1 MRKVLLSFALTLSL
15 VAPFASAAAQTPA
28 GAQQPQ
34 GAASS
39 DKDITATRVLGD
51 VTAINVEAKGLA
63 VKTTAGNSVLVM
75 FNDKTE
81 FKRAQPGATTL
92 ETATP
97 ITLGDVS
104 IGDHVYARGR
114 VSADQKSVPAQ
125 LVVVMTRADIA
136 KKQEHDRG
144 EWQRRGVWGTIS
156 AVNAATK
163 EVTIQARTP
172 EGMKPLVVEAANEK
186 IDFRRY
192 APDSVKFADAKQSSF
207 SELKVGDQ
215 LRALGER
222 SADGAKFTP
231 EEIVSGS
238 FKTILGTV
246 ASVDAAN
253 HQIKITPGGQKQQI
267 TISVTGNTNLR
278 KLDPQAGQMLAFMAM
293 RAAGGGAPGGFG
305 GGRFGGGAGGASG
318 GGQPATGGERPAGA
332 PAQGGEGRRPEGAP
346 AGGQGGGVGGGRR
359 FGGGGFDVNEMID
372 RQPQATLADLKPG
385 DIVIVSSTT
394 GADPTHLSAITLL
407 VGAEPVLAA
416 LQSAPRRQGGG
427 AGATDVGLP
436 AGFDL
441 GIGLP

>member
-1 MRKVLLSFALTLSL
+1 MRKVLLSFALTVSL
-15 VAPFASAAAQTPA
+15 VACIAAQTPSA
-28 GAQQPQ
+28 AQPPQ
-34 GAASS
+34 GAAST

-63 VKTTAGNSVLVM
+63 VKTSAGNSVLVM
-75 FNDKTE
+75 FNEKTE
-81 FKRAQPGATTL
+81 FKRAQPGSTTL

-97 ITLGDVS
+97 ITLADVS

-114 VSADQKSVPAQ
+114 VSADQRSLPAQ
-125 LVVVMTRADIA
+125 LVVVMTKADIA
-136 KKQEHDRG
+136 KKQEHDRA

-156 AVNAATK
+156 ALNAATK
-163 EVTIQARTP
+163 EITINARTP
-172 EGMKPLVVEAANEK
+172 EGLKPVVVEAAGEK

-207 SELKVGDQ
+207 AELKVGDQ

-231 EEIVSGS
+231 EEVVSGS

-253 HQIKITPGGQKQQI
+253 QQIKITPSGQKQQL
-267 TISVTGNTNLR
+267 TVSISGNTNLR

-293 RAAGGGAPGGFG
+293 RAAGGGAAGGFG
-305 GGRFGGGAGGASG
+305 GGRVGGAGGQPSAG
-318 GGQPATGGERPAGA
+318 GAQRPAGT
-332 PAQGGEGRRPEGAP
+332 PPQGGGEGRRPEGAP
-346 AGGQGGGVGGGRR
+346 EGQGGGRR
-359 FGGGGFDVNEMID
+359 FGGGGFDVNDMID

-394 GADPTHLSAITLL
+394 GADPTRVSAITLL

-416 LQSAPRRQGGG
+416 LQSAPRRQGG
-427 AGATDVGLP
+427 ASGATDVGLP